1 MGALRCQ
8 LPAGA
13 STAEEGQRLLHPG
26 LEVEAAGEGAG
37 EEAVGL
43 QRSLLWFV

>member
-13 STAEEGQRLLHPG
+13 STAEEGQRLLHHG